1 MENFSVFHHNKNK
14 QISKNKE
21 YKKILR
27 IKNRKTNKIHD
38 YQRDSI

>member
-21 YKKILR
+21 YKKILAY
-27 IKNRKTNKIHD
+27 KKSKD
-38 YQRDSI
+38 